1 MFFWFGFVLPY
12 CVLLL
17 CHCHCAIEAS
27 IAHCVAQPCISN
39 ALFAVALRGDIRSLH
54 CSLFWF
60 FLVPPLKA
68 DIAARVYHVT
78 LRGGMTQSPLLQ
90 FGWLNGKEI
99 GEVDCSSW
107 PSSEEW
113 PNGGFGRPAGLGVAG
128 YNSYSE
134 FSKHGL
140 ICTFPSC
147 VFHESRLPEG
157 RFIAIKLVIFEKA

>member
-78 LRGGMTQSPLLQ
+78 LRGGMAQSPLLQ
-90 FGWLNGKEI
+90 FGWQYFSIVIIKIIKMVLPRVTGSP
-99 GEVDCSSW
+99 GEVRRYP
-107 PSSEEW
+107 PS
-113 PNGGFGRPAGLGVAG
+113 
-128 YNSYSE
+128 
-134 FSKHGL
+134 FSKSTDH
-140 ICTFPSC
+140 PSALDIELTNVC
-147 VFHESRLPEG
+147 AEQ
-157 RFIAIKLVIFEKA
+157 